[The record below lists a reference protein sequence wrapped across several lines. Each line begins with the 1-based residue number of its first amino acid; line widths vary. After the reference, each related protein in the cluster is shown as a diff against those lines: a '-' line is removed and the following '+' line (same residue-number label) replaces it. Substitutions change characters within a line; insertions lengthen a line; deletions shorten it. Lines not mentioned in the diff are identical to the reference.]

1 MEKRKRKIK
10 TAHLIPQEVIQN
22 KILLIRGKKV
32 MLDRHLAALYGVET
46 KVLNQAVKRN
56 KERFPGDFMFQLTK
70 EETGLLRSQIV
81 TLKKG
86 RGQHHKYMPN
96 VFTEPGVA
104 MLSSVLNS
112 KKAVQ
117 VNIQIIRTF
126 IKLRELL
133 LTNDELRRKIESI
146 EKKYNQQ
153 FKAVFEV
160 IKQLLMSPEKPKKK
174 IGFHP

>member
-1 MEKRKRKIK
+1 
-10 TAHLIPQEVIQN
+10 
-22 KILLIRGKKV
+22 